1 MINQCQHIGHPGAR
15 FVWGSHFPFA
25 DRVKLPTLMRK
36 LRHEQQY
43 SILRGA
49 QDFDLQRFQEYCLS
63 HCTMT
68 SGRHPESELELDVCD
83 FNAICEAL
91 IKDMNLDIGTFP
103 TFRVMVEFPYRNT
116 IYIEAAGI
124 LGSVTHR
131 IQKKVLRIL

>member
-1 MINQCQHIGHPGAR
+1 
-15 FVWGSHFPFA
+15 
-25 DRVKLPTLMRK
+25 
-36 LRHEQQY
+36 
-43 SILRGA
+43 
-49 QDFDLQRFQEYCLS
+49 
-63 HCTMT
+63 MT